1 LVNLRFRLA
10 KLKAKK
16 SIQVEVTDIN
26 TNIITIYDS
35 IRKAALALKVD
46 KSALLINEKTN
57 KVFRGKYLINI
68 KR

>member
-10 KLKAKK
+10 KLNAKK